1 MQLFYVPDITLP
13 HYTLSED
20 ESGHCLR
27 VLRLGHG
34 DEIHL
39 TDGRG
44 NLHRAVIEE
53 PHPKHCSV
61 RVIET
66 TPAYGRRNYSLTL
79 AVAPTKNTERWE
91 WFLEKATETGIDHI
105 IPLECRHS
113 ERRTLKNDRSA
124 RIITS
129 AVKQSLKAYH
139 PQLNEM
145 TAFATV
151 VSMPFEGRKL
161 IAHCHPGV
169 ERIFI
174 GEAFDKGDDV
184 LILIGP
190 EGDFSD
196 EEILLART
204 NGFTEISLGQSRL
217 RTETAALSAV
227 TIVSFKN
234 GCS

>member
-1 MQLFYVPDITLP
+1 MQLFYVPDITPP
-13 HYTLSED
+13 HYTLPEE
-20 ESGHCLR
+20 ESGHCLK

-44 NLHRAVIEE
+44 NLYRAVIEE
-53 PHPKHCSV
+53 PHPKHCGI
-61 RVIET
+61 RVVET
-66 TPAYGRRNYSLTL
+66 FAQYGKRSYTLTL

-91 WFLEKATETGIDHI
+91 WFLEKATETGIDRI

-113 ERRTLKNDRSA
+113 ERRTLKNERSE

-139 PQLNEM
+139 PRLDDM
-145 TAFATV
+145 TTFSEV

-161 IAHCHPGV
+161 IAHCRPCARRV
-169 ERIFI
+169 FI
-174 GEAFDKGDDV
+174 GEAFAKGDNV

-190 EGDFSD
+190 EGDFS
-196 EEILLART
+196 EQEIELARS
-204 NGFTEISLGQSRL
+204 NGFTEISLGESRL
-217 RTETAALSAV
+217 RTETAALAAV
-227 TIVSFKN
+227 TIASYVNSFP
-234 GCS
+234 